1 MKKLVMSFVV
11 LCVFVLWLGD
21 SEARSR
27 KRGNLGDYAQTSTD
41 CDWGCFHWE
50 YIVFEDRRPSKRFAL
65 ETHEEYKRRYFKGR
79 RRYYRLYI
87 EYRGPGSALEVM
99 AVSPS
104 SYTGWGCDL
113 SILGRTCNRIHKL
126 TRVNKGNKRQLILM
140 EMIYG
145 DRTESTHDFRFIE
158 EGGDAKKFKKVALDN
173 DSEYQRIIF
182 RGGRNSNLKVI
193 KVYKNRQNVEHT
205 YSPE

>member
-1 MKKLVMSFVV
+1 MKKLVMSFTV
-11 LCVFVLWLGD
+11 LCVLVLWLGD

-27 KRGNLGDYAQTSTD
+27 KRGHLGDYAQTSTD

-50 YIVFEDRRPSKRFAL
+50 YVVFDSKRDAR
-65 ETHEEYKRRYFKGR
+65 ETHEKYKRRYFEG

-87 EYRGPGSALEVM
+87 EYRGPGSTLEVM

-104 SYTGWGCDL
+104 SYTGWGCGL
-113 SILGRTCNRIHKL
+113 SIFGRTCNRIHKL
-126 TRVNKGNKRQLILM
+126 TRVNKGKKRQLILM

-145 DRTESTHDFRFIE
+145 DRTEPTHDFRFIE
-158 EGGDAKKFKKVALDN
+158 EGGNTKKFKRVVLDN
-173 DSEYQRIIF
+173 DSEYQRIIY
-182 RGGRNSNLKVI
+182 RGGRKPKLKVI
-193 KVYKNRQNVEHT
+193 KVYKNKQNVVHK

>member
-11 LCVFVLWLGD
+11 LCVLVLWLGD

-50 YIVFEDRRPSKRFAL
+50 YVVFGDRPSGKHFAL

-79 RRYYRLYI
+79 RYYRLYI
-87 EYRGPGSALEVM
+87 EYRGPGSTLEVM

-113 SILGRTCNRIHKL
+113 SILGKTCNRIHKL

-158 EGGDAKKFKKVALDN
+158 EGRDAKKFKRVALDN
-173 DSEYQRIIF
+173 DSEYQRIIY
-182 RGGRNSNLKVI
+182 RGGRKPNLKVI
-193 KVYKNRQNVEHT
+193 KVYKNKQNVVHK